1 MSKKKDHKIKNK
13 RIVTNISK
21 LHRNKTASS
30 NSSNSLF
37 DTIIKK
43 FTEFTAKIS
52 GNEIQSEIDN
62 SKRFIA
68 MANYLKTYYKE
79 CLDNAQNKIDMIGE
93 LSHKPSDD
101 SLNELELLKDYANKL
116 YEDASSRYIY
126 EKKFTEFV
134 QDIKNK

>member
-1 MSKKKDHKIKNK
+1 MSKHKHKIKHK
-13 RIVTNISK
+13 STVTNTSK
-21 LHRNKTASS
+21 VHSIKTVPS
-30 NSSNSLF
+30 NHINSFF
-37 DTIIKK
+37 DVIIKK
-43 FTEFTAKIS
+43 FTEFIAKIT
-52 GNEIQSEIDN
+52 GNEIQNEIDN

-79 CLDNAQNKIDMIGE
+79 CLDNAQNKLDLVGK

-101 SLNELELLKDYANKL
+101 SLNELELLKDYSQKL
-116 YEDASSRYIY
+116 YEDAASRYIY